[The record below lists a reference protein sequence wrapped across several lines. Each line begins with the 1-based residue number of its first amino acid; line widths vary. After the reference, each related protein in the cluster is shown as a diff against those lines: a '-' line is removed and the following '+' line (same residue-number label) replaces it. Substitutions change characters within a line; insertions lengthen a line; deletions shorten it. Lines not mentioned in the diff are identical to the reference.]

1 VTGFLALDFIRKF
14 GVVYLE
20 LQHIR
25 LILLIVKVK
34 LLHLEQA
41 LIFVLFLVIVNEQ
54 SDSIALAAR
63 LVQGFNRFFDRVDV
77 LLILPQILHVH

>member
-1 VTGFLALDFIRKF
+1 M
-14 GVVYLE
+14 VYLE

>member
-1 VTGFLALDFIRKF
+1 MTGFLALDFIRKF

-25 LILLIVKVK
+25 LILFIVKVK

>member
-1 VTGFLALDFIRKF
+1 
-14 GVVYLE
+14 VVYLE

>member
-63 LVQGFNRFFDRVDV
+63 LVQGFNRFFDCVDV

>member
-1 VTGFLALDFIRKF
+1 MTGFLALDFIRKF